1 MSAICLDVLPSMIP
15 HNGIAPRAIAVKI
28 IEVVADAKTTL
39 RNRELSM
46 LGNGRSCHVYM
57 RKSGNTIAIQAMRHG
72 RKKDVREFE
81 KPNCN
86 ARGAA
91 IA

>member
-1 MSAICLDVLPSMIP
+1 
-15 HNGIAPRAIAVKI
+15 
-28 IEVVADAKTTL
+28 
-39 RNRELSM
+39 
-46 LGNGRSCHVYM
+46 M

-81 KPNCN
+81 KPNCD

-91 IA
+91 IALINKAFNLLAITSLYITRTYVLYICTIQNLGF